1 MSSAACAIC
10 RTAGH
15 NAATCTSPILLEMA
29 TKLWTT
35 IDDIYTHCEFVYNGA
50 LRNNSIRFA
59 MNNRLGNS
67 IVNICKRKL
76 RATTF
81 PQWKR
86 IMPIFENTEL
96 FQRPE
101 RMIELSRICYFFRH
115 TVERHFLHPKNKTEY
130 LDMFSHL
137 AKYLVYKKLKD
148 VYEPPVIT
156 ANLPLSTPTT
166 PSSVVQNDV
175 VDEPTVVV
183 DEPTVVVN
191 EPIVIVDEDTRP
203 PSNDVQRIELAN
215 NIVLNLDNTNQ
226 VIVHQ
231 HQEPVSSNSSNL
243 VIEIPNDIVEQPPS
257 TPPTNQTSAIV
268 PPDAPRRRRGRPRRI
283 PGAENVTVRR
293 GRPPIT
299 PAIRSER
306 QLMRR
311 LARED
316 PHIERRRIMR
326 ERLTYK
332 MDGPEVVF
340 QNEEDGCPIC
350 CEEMK
355 GESMFALQCGHP
367 FCADCLGNVINKS
380 APKCPMCREDISCI
394 HFKQGLAPEPFNQ
407 LMQAISN
414 QN

>member
-15 NAATCTSPILLEMA
+15 NAATCNSPILLEKA
-29 TKLWTT
+29 TYLWTT
-35 IDDIYTHCEFVYNGA
+35 IDESFTHCEFVYNGL

-115 TVERHFLHPKNKTEY
+115 SAERHFLHPKNKTEY

-137 AKYLVYKKLKD
+137 AKYLIYKKLKD
-148 VYEPPVIT
+148 VYEPHVLT
-156 ANLPLSTPTT
+156 ANLPPPISIS
-166 PSSVVQNDV
+166 PSLVVQND
-175 VDEPTVVV
+175 VV

-243 VIEIPNDIVEQPPS
+243 VIDVPNDIYSSNLLLLHQQIRPQHMFLLMLLVE
-257 TPPTNQTSAIV
+257 
-268 PPDAPRRRRGRPRRI
+268 DA
-283 PGAENVTVRR
+283 
-293 GRPPIT
+293 
-299 PAIRSER
+299 
-306 QLMRR
+306 
-311 LARED
+311 ED
-316 PHIERRRIMR
+316 
-326 ERLTYK
+326 LVGSLVLK
-332 MDGPEVVF
+332 M
-340 QNEEDGCPIC
+340 
-350 CEEMK
+350 
-355 GESMFALQCGHP
+355 
-367 FCADCLGNVINKS
+367 
-380 APKCPMCREDISCI
+380 
-394 HFKQGLAPEPFNQ
+394 
-407 LMQAISN
+407 
-414 QN
+414 

>member
-15 NAATCTSPILLEMA
+15 NAATCNSPILLEKA
-29 TKLWTT
+29 IYLWTT
-35 IDDIYTHCEFVYNGA
+35 IDESFTHCEFVYNSA
-50 LRNNSIRFA
+50 LRNSSIRFA
-59 MNNRLGNS
+59 MSNRLGNS
-67 IVNICKRKL
+67 IVNICKRNL
-76 RATTF
+76 RAITF

-96 FQRPE
+96 FQRPD
-101 RMIELSRICYFFRH
+101 RITELTRICYFFRH
-115 TVERHFLHPKNKTEY
+115 SAERHFLHPKNKTEY

-148 VYEPPVIT
+148 VYEPTVLA
-156 ANLPLSTPTT
+156 ANLPPPTSTS
-166 PSSVVQNDV
+166 PSSVVQNDI
-175 VDEPTVVV
+175 V

-203 PSNDVQRIELAN
+203 SSNDVQRIELAN
-215 NIVLNLDNTNQ
+215 TIVLNLDDTNE

-243 VIEIPNDIVEQPPS
+243 VIDVPNDIVEQQPPS
-257 TPPTNQTSAIV
+257 TPPTNQTSALV
-268 PPDAPRRRRGRPRRI
+268 PPDAPRRGRGRPRRI

-367 FCADCLGNVINKS
+367 FCANCLGNVINKS
-380 APKCPMCREDISCI
+380 APRCPMCREDISCI

>member
-29 TKLWTT
+29 TKMWTT
-35 IDDIYTHCEFVYNGA
+35 IDDIYTHCEFVYNGV
-50 LRNNSIRFA
+50 LPNSSIEFA
-59 MNNRLGNS
+59 MNNRLCDYILNT
-67 IVNICKRKL
+67 CKRKL
-76 RATTF
+76 RAITF

-86 IMPIFENTEL
+86 AMPLFENTEL
-96 FQRPE
+96 FQRPD
-101 RMIELSRICYFFRH
+101 RITELSRMCYFFRH
-115 TVERHFLHPKNKTEY
+115 SAERHFLHPKNKTEY

-137 AKYLVYKKLKD
+137 AKYLIYKKMQD
-148 VYEPPVIT
+148 VYEAPVLT
-156 ANLPLSTPTT
+156 ANLSPPT
-166 PSSVVQNDV
+166 VVQNDI
-175 VDEPTVVV
+175 VDRPT
-183 DEPTVVVN
+183 
-191 EPIVIVDEDTRP
+191 VIVDEETRLS
-203 PSNDVQRIELAN
+203 SNDVQRIELAN
-215 NIVLNLDNTNQ
+215 NIVLNLDDTNE

-257 TPPTNQTSAIV
+257 TPPTNQTSTLV
-268 PPDAPRRRRGRPRRI
+268 PPNAPRRGRGRPRRI

-299 PAIRSER
+299 PPVRSER

-380 APKCPMCREDISCI
+380 APKCPMCREDICAI

>member
-1 MSSAACAIC
+1 MSSATCAIC

-15 NAATCTSPILLEMA
+15 NAATCTSPVLLEKA
-29 TKLWTT
+29 TYLWTT
-35 IDDIYTHCEFVYNGA
+35 IDEAYTRSEFVYNGA
-50 LRNNSIRFA
+50 FRNSSIRFA
-59 MNNRLGNS
+59 MTRLGNS
-67 IVNICKRKL
+67 ILNICKRNL
-76 RATTF
+76 RAITF

-101 RMIELSRICYFFRH
+101 RMSELERICYFFRH
-115 TVERHFLHPKNKTEY
+115 SAERHFLHPKNKTEY

-137 AKYLVYKKLKD
+137 AKYLIYKKLKD
-148 VYEPPVIT
+148 VYEPPVLT
-156 ANLPLSTPTT
+156 ANLPPPISIS

-183 DEPTVVVN
+183 N
-191 EPIVIVDEDTRP
+191 EPIVVVDEDTRP

-243 VIEIPNDIVEQPPS
+243 VVEIPNDIVEQPPS
-257 TPPTNQTSAIV
+257 TPPTNQTSALV
-268 PPDAPRRRRGRPRRI
+268 PPNAPRRGRGRPRRI

-299 PAIRSER
+299 PAVRSER

-340 QNEEDGCPIC
+340 QNEDDGCPIC

-367 FCADCLGNVINKS
+367 FCAGCLGNVINKS